1 MKVLKILLGLIAVVL
16 IAAVVVFAVFFS
28 NINQIVKDVVEE
40 QGTKVA
46 GVPVSLMA
54 ADIAIQNGRGQ
65 LNGLQIANPKGYT
78 TPYAL
83 NMGSIVLELDTSS
96 VIKNSKVKVIKNVSI
111 DGAKLIA
118 EQSKTEF
125 TMTNLQQLADNL
137 AKTSTAKQ
145 DVSATKNSAPDVKL
159 MVENF
164 KFSNSNVRL
173 VTQDFGERT
182 IKLPEIKLSNIG
194 DKKTGLTPEQLSQ
207 AMIEPILA
215 QVTKHVQNELKEI
228 AKDKLE
234 DKLKKNLEKSLLK
247 KLGGDD
253 KAKDTVNKLK
263 SLFSK

>member
-1 MKVLKILLGLIAVVL
+1 MKVVKILLGLIAVVVV
-16 IAAVVVFAVFFS
+16 AAVVVFAVFFS

-46 GVPVSLMA
+46 GVPVSLVE
-54 ADIAIQNGRGQ
+54 ADITIQNGRGQ
-65 LNGLQIANPKGYT
+65 LRGLQVANPKGYD
-78 TPYAL
+78 TPYAF

-111 DGAKLIA
+111 DSAKLIA
-118 EQSKTEF
+118 EQSKSSF

-137 AKTSTAKQ
+137 AKASPAKPDATPSTS
-145 DVSATKNSAPDVKL
+145 SGPDVRL
-159 MVENF
+159 MVE
-164 KFSNSNVRL
+164 KFSFTNGNVRL

-182 IKLPEIKLSNIG
+182 IKLPEITLKNIG
-194 DKKTGLTPEQLSQ
+194 DKKTGLTPEQLTQ
-207 AMIEPILA
+207 AMIKPILA
-215 QVTKHVQNELKEI
+215 QVTKHVQKELKEI

-234 DKLKKNLEKSLLK
+234 DKLKEKLEKSLLK

-253 KAKDTVNKLK
+253 KAKDTINKLK